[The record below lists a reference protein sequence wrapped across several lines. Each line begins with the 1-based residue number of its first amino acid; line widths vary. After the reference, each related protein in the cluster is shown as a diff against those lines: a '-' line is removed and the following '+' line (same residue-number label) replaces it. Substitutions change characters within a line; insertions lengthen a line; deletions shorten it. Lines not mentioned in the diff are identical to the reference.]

1 MFYLLTPFYWIRGD
15 VECSLIFC
23 SFLQLFVGWL
33 PTRAW
38 FAQSGT
44 LQVVPRPMYLRA
56 VATPVPESKS
66 NPIQINL
73 PEDIFSHLQR
83 VSFFIFTNPWL
94 VGCQPSSLVRSE
106 PTSGQFVHNRK
117 LGFSQAELTYL
128 RRSGEILR
136 YESSTPTFQEL
147 SSSTFFQYIFR
158 PYTDPVPSRSRGAF
172 FAWRAPILSW
182 PRIMCSQM
190 HILKC
195 LELLREMP

>member
-136 YESSTPTFQEL
+136 YESSTPTAQEL
-147 SSSTFFQYIFR
+147 SSSTFFIGPESDHWQC
-158 PYTDPVPSRSRGAF
+158 
-172 FAWRAPILSW
+172 LSVTH
-182 PRIMCSQM
+182 S
-190 HILKC
+190 LTNS
-195 LELLREMP
+195 LRNV

>member
-66 NPIQINL
+66 NPIQ
-73 PEDIFSHLQR
+73 SKTGMCHLCLTI
-83 VSFFIFTNPWL
+83 SPPLLFA
-94 VGCQPSSLVRSE
+94 SAA
-106 PTSGQFVHNRK
+106 SGQFSHEITRYFTDLKDNDYCQASFIVRVKTLNMPRLPRHS
-117 LGFSQAELTYL
+117 LQAFSTKSWWQDKQWAYSINHFDHCSYLCFRVKSCSTKYLTV
-128 RRSGEILR
+128 
-136 YESSTPTFQEL
+136 FQMVE
-147 SSSTFFQYIFR
+147 
-158 PYTDPVPSRSRGAF
+158 
-172 FAWRAPILSW
+172 
-182 PRIMCSQM
+182 
-190 HILKC
+190 
-195 LELLREMP
+195 